1 VTEHDNDPAW
11 DEEYDDG
18 PGAGPAGAGTWTLE
32 NLPDAVAVPGAQ
44 PPADDDWQA
53 SPDGT
58 RILPADGDGELDGRP
73 PDQAAPAPGR
83 TGHAPG
89 KTIRRSPRRLLAVTA
104 PVLVCIAALAYAVAP
119 GSNPVSIVPADNPA
133 ATVPAP
139 SATGAPSPSPVST
152 TLASPVPTVPATAT
166 PAATAADPPVISKTA
181 AENVLAAFWTGNNT
195 ANQAR
200 SSTLL
205 GDIETGSSYALDT
218 GQYRASL
225 AEDPAS
231 SHYTPFDAMNAVYYI
246 PRQAPGT
253 YPIWWAARVTYA
265 NLSSPQH
272 ATSAG
277 YMIFTQAA
285 ADAPWDDTLEPY
297 FWTGSAPAPFIPADT
312 DGYASQLDPSGTAGL
327 SIAPDQI
334 PALTAGSLDG
344 TSSAIT
350 TPANLADLYE
360 QSAIEGEVPAGTKV
374 TDTHSAAGP
383 VYTLQAVGGVLT
395 FFSLTAQLS
404 VNAPQDQSIHG
415 ISIPGYRS
423 PDQSFTF
430 AAFTYTDQFAV
441 FIPDGSG
448 SPTVVADASGIT
460 GQG

>member
-11 DEEYDDG
+11 DEEYDDD
-18 PGAGPAGAGTWTLE
+18 PGTGPAGAGTWTLE
-32 NLPDAVAVPGAQ
+32 NLPDAAAVPGAQ

-58 RILPADGDGELDGRP
+58 RVLPAGGGSELDGRP
-73 PDQAAPAPGR
+73 PDEAVPAPER
-83 TGHAPG
+83 TGHGPG
-89 KTIRRSPRRLLAVTA
+89 KTIRTSPLRLLAVIA

-119 GSNPVSIVPADNPA
+119 GGHPVSIVPADNPA

-139 SATGAPSPSPVST
+139 SATAAPSPSPVST
-152 TLASPVPTVPATAT
+152 ALASPVPAVRATAT
-166 PAATAADPPVISKTA
+166 PAATAADPAVISKTA
-181 AENVLAAFWTGNNT
+181 AESVLAAFWTGNNT

-200 SSTLL
+200 SSDLL
-205 GDIETGSSYALDT
+205 GEIETGSSYALDT
-218 GQYRASL
+218 GEYRTSL

-231 SHYTPFDAMNAVYYI
+231 SQYTPFDAMNAVYYI

-253 YPIWWAARVTYA
+253 YPRWWAARVTYA

-285 ADAPWDDTLEPY
+285 ANAPWDDTLEPY
-297 FWTGSAPAPFIPADT
+297 FWSGSRPAPFIPADA
-312 DGYASQLDPSGTAGL
+312 DGYVSQQDPSGTAGL
-327 SIAPDQI
+327 STAPDQI

-344 TSSAIT
+344 TSTAIT
-350 TPANLADLYE
+350 IPANLADLYE
-360 QSAIEGEVPAGTKV
+360 QSAIERAVPAGTTV
-374 TDTHSAAGP
+374 TDTHSASGP
-383 VYTLQAVGGVLT
+383 VYTLQTVGGVLT
-395 FFSLTAQLS
+395 FFSLTAQLAIT
-404 VNAPQDQSIHG
+404 APQDQTVHG
-415 ISIPGYRS
+415 ISIPGYLS
-423 PDQSFTF
+423 PDQSFTS

-448 SPTVVADASGIT
+448 SATVVADASGIS
-460 GQG
+460 GQN